1 MTANGR
7 TPTIP
12 LSSIMVVAALVLAFA
27 LAATPVAAQTPSREQ
42 VGTPGDANMADC
54 ANIPGGNAPIS
65 RIARIE
71 GGLAVRSLSLT
82 YYGKSLDQ
90 LTDQDWRYLEE
101 LWPLCGTY
109 ETEVAAV
116 LATQARKVINESKAV
131 QAATRDWMR
140 STRAKVESLSP
151 VHDDIVV
158 IHNLWQEMLNRELD
172 MSVAEFADM
181 TTFMKE
187 AQQKLYNANAQ
198 GKRMLVRPFDP
209 GPTDVRDPYK

>member
-1 MTANGR
+1 M
-7 TPTIP
+7 
-12 LSSIMVVAALVLAFA
+12 VAALLLAIAFA
-27 LAATPVAAQTPSREQ
+27 ANPVAAQAPARDQ
-42 VGTPGDANMADC
+42 IGTPGDANMADC
-54 ANIPGGNAPIS
+54 ANLPGGNAPIS
-65 RIARIE
+65 RIARLE

-109 ETEVAAV
+109 EKDVAAV

-140 STRAKVESLSP
+140 ATKAEVEGLSP
-151 VHDDIVV
+151 VHNDIVV

-172 MSVAEFADM
+172 MSVAEFAEM
-181 TTFMKE
+181 TAFMKD
-187 AQQKLYNANAQ
+187 AQQKLYDANTQ